1 MSPTN
6 DNCHVWTFKLKIVWN
21 FWWIRWKNCLYWVY
35 FKFFVCTRRPYL
47 LGKKIENGVFPSKLG
62 SKFGFLC
69 PIDFFLSF
77 YKQQKT
83 SVAEMSYL
91 CCAASLHSA
100 VLKVFE
106 FGTGPSLNTQSCIR
120 RPLCSTFK
128 FENLRSPKKT
138 VFTKTYFFKNF
149 LKKILTSFYATF

>member
-1 MSPTN
+1 MVWCSGENNLENFLNLISIYWMSPTN

-35 FKFFVCTRRPYL
+35 FKFFVCTRIFW
-47 LGKKIENGVFPSKLG
+47 GKKIENGVFPSKLG

-91 CCAASLHSA
+91 CCAASLSTQCSA
-100 VLKVFE
+100 QGFWIWYRAQSKYPVLH
-106 FGTGPSLNTQSCIR
+106 
-120 RPLCSTFK
+120 
-128 FENLRSPKKT
+128 
-138 VFTKTYFFKNF
+138 
-149 LKKILTSFYATF
+149 